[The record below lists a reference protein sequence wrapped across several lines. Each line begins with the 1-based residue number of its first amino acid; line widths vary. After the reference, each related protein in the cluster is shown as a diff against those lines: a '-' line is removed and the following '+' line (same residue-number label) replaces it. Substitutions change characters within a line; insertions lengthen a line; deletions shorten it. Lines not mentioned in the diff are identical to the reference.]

1 MKTPVAFII
10 FNRPD
15 TTARVFEAIRQAK
28 PPLLLVI
35 ADGARA
41 SKSGEIEKC
50 AATRAIID
58 GVDWDCEVR
67 TNYSDVNLGCG
78 KRVSSGLDW
87 VFQEVEEAII
97 LEDDCLPHPT
107 FFQFCEELLEC
118 YRDDTRIM
126 SIIGNNLQMGKSYSD
141 NSYYFSHYNHVW
153 GWASWRRA
161 WKHYD
166 FRMTNWPKIKDGNF
180 LNSILDRPE
189 ALRYWSQIF
198 DQMYKD
204 EIDTW
209 DYQWIFSCWSQNA
222 LTVVPE
228 INLISNIGYG
238 ADATHTFEIC
248 SLANIPVAEMKIP
261 LIHPE
266 LMIINSTA
274 DRFTDRILYN
284 INIFSYMK
292 SKLSSLLKIS
302 YIKSKLRPLLKKGN
316 IL

>member
-28 PPLLLVI
+28 PPMLLVI
-35 ADGARA
+35 ADGARI
-41 SKSGEIEKC
+41 SKSGEAKKC

-107 FFQFCEELLEC
+107 FFQFCEELLEY
-118 YRDDTRIM
+118 YRNDTRVMAI
-126 SIIGNNLQMGKSYSD
+126 SGDNFQMGKNHSD
-141 NSYYFSHYNHVW
+141 NSYYFSRYNHVW

-166 FRMTNWPKIKDGNF
+166 FAMTRWPEIRDGG
-180 LNSILDRPE
+180 LLDSVLGRKE
-189 ALRYWSQIF
+189 LVKYWTTIF
-198 DQMYKD
+198 DWMYKS
-204 EIDTW
+204 EVDTW
-209 DYQWIFSCWSQNA
+209 DYQWTFACWSQNA
-222 LTVVPE
+222 LTILPE
-228 INLISNIGYG
+228 VNLISNIGFG
-238 ADATHTFEIC
+238 ADATHTQKDSPLSDMAVQ
-248 SLANIPVAEMKIP
+248 SLEFPIT
-261 LIHPE
+261 HPKFV
-266 LMIINSTA
+266 MRSAAA
-274 DRFTDRILYN
+274 DTFTDKNL
-284 INIFSYMK
+284 F
-292 SKLSSLLKIS
+292 KIS
-302 YIKSKLRPLLKKGN
+302 KISNVKNTLKS
-316 IL
+316 ILFKFKSINKVST